1 MSEAVLAC
9 RNLKKTYL
17 GPTPVPVLL
26 GIDLDIYPG
35 ERVAIMGRS
44 GSGKSTLLHLLGGL
58 DTPTEGT
65 VLLRGR
71 NLFEM
76 GEAERGEV
84 RNRSLGF
91 IYQFHHL
98 LMEFTAAEN
107 VGMPLFIR
115 RVRKEAALQRA
126 KQLLSEVGLGAR
138 LEHQPGELS
147 GGERQRCAFARAL
160 VTEPACVLADEPTG
174 NLVVG
179 AALKALIPEIPWAA
193 AFVFGAIVSPPD
205 AVAATAILSRLN
217 MPRRIVTV
225 LEGESLVNDASGL
238 VLYKLAVA
246 AVLSGTFSLADAS
259 IEFVLISAGGIAI
272 GMLLGGLFV
281 LLHRYLGDPFIEVL
295 LSLSVPYMAY
305 VLAESVGASGV
316 LAVVAAGLLRGR
328 YSPAMVSA
336 EMRILA
342 RSVWNILV
350 FMLNSL
356 IFILIG
362 LQLSGIVARL
372 QGYTGRDLAAYALAI
387 SMIAI
392 LVRFAW
398 VYFAEYLPAWL
409 GRLFHRRVA
418 PPLPGEAF
426 IAGWCGMRGILSLAA
441 PLALPVETPEGGAFP
456 YRDLLI
462 FLTFAVIA
470 VTLVVQGLTLA
481 PLIGRLK
488 LGSDP
493 GARAEQRKARL
504 SMGRAALAAIEQHA
518 AGDGVPAELAER
530 IGAEFGDRMA
540 AASPLAQ
547 QPDSTPALAKRLRL
561 AAVRAERDELI
572 RMWRNAEVS
581 DDVLHHLEE
590 ELDYEESR
598 L

>member
-1 MSEAVLAC
+1 MILLE
-9 RNLKKTYL
+9 
-17 GPTPVPVLL
+17 VLL
-26 GIDLDIYPG
+26 FLLLCALALGWASRRFGLPYPIALVVG
-35 ERVAIMGRS
+35 
-44 GSGKSTLLHLLGGL
+44 GGL
-58 DTPTEGT
+58 
-65 VLLRGR
+65 
-71 NLFEM
+71 
-76 GEAERGEV
+76 
-84 RNRSLGF
+84 LGF
-91 IYQFHHL
+91 IPRLPQLDFDPQFLLVLVLPPILYQ
-98 LMEFTAAEN
+98 
-107 VGMPLFIR
+107 
-115 RVRKEAALQRA
+115 AALLTSWRDFKA
-126 KQLLSEVGLGAR
+126 NLRTISLLAIGL
-138 LEHQPGELS
+138 
-147 GGERQRCAFARAL
+147 
-160 VTEPACVLADEPTG
+160 VLATT
-174 NLVVG
+174 LVVG

-372 QGYTGRDLAAYALAI
+372 QG
-387 SMIAI
+387 
-392 LVRFAW
+392 
-398 VYFAEYLPAWL
+398 
-409 GRLFHRRVA
+409 
-418 PPLPGEAF
+418 
-426 IAGWCGMRGILSLAA
+426 
-441 PLALPVETPEGGAFP
+441 
-456 YRDLLI
+456 
-462 FLTFAVIA
+462 
-470 VTLVVQGLTLA
+470 LTLA

-518 AGDGVPAELAER
+518 ADDGMPAELAER

-547 QPDSTPALAKRLRL
+547 QPDSAPALAKRLRL